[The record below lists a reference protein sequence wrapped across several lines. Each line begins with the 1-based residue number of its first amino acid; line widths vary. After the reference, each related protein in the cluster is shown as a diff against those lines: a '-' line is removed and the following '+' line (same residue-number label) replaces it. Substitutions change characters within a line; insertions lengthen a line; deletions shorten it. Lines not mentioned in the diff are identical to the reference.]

1 MKLKGKVAIITGG
14 TRGIGRAIV
23 EKLAQEGADIAF
35 TYNFDKKSAEQV
47 VDDIAKYGNDIK
59 AYQLDLKDLSQIK
72 SFVNCVTADFGKIDI
87 LVNNAGVTKDSYL
100 MMMSEDSWNEVIDTN
115 LNGLFYITKQ
125 VIPSMIRQKNGS
137 VINITSVGGI
147 IGVAGQTNYSAAK
160 AGIIGLTHSLAKE
173 ISSKKIRVNAVA
185 PGYIETDMLNKV
197 PENLRT
203 KYTETI
209 PVKRFGRPE
218 EVANVVAFLA
228 SDDASY
234 IVGQTI
240 VVDGGLLC

>member
-14 TRGIGRAIV
+14 SRGIGRAIV

-35 TYNFDKKSAEQV
+35 TYNFDKKAAEQV
-47 VDDIAKYGNDIK
+47 IVDIAKYGNDIK

-72 SFVNCVTADFGKIDI
+72 SFVNYVLADFGKIDI
-87 LVNNAGVTKDSYL
+87 LINNAGVTKDSYL
-100 MMMSEDSWNEVIDTN
+100 MMMSEESWNEVIDTN

-173 ISSKKIRVNAVA
+173 ISSKNIRVNAVA

-197 PENLRT
+197 PGNLRI